1 MPAAAAFLNHASA
14 PFIKKDDNT
23 TTTWSTMA
31 GKFSMNK
38 TCLALIS
45 FPGFNI
51 KKQMNS
57 SWAFHEDF
65 RSDSSSTYD
74 MIIGQD
80 LLGESGIIMNFI
92 STTIRLPGIL
102 TLFQ

>member
-1 MPAAAAFLNHASA
+1 
-14 PFIKKDDNT
+14 
-23 TTTWSTMA
+23 MA